1 MIRGISAKNITES
14 VSNLCILANCDIA
27 GDVEKCL
34 KGVLKEESSSLAKD
48 VMSQILKNID
58 IARKKRIPVCQDTGV
73 ALVFVELGQDARIR
87 GGNLCEAINE
97 GVRQGYEKG
106 FLRKSIVRD
115 PFSRENTRDNT
126 PAVIHTDVVKG
137 NKVKITVMP
146 KGAGTE
152 NMSSLAMLLP
162 SAGREEVK
170 KFVVEKI
177 KEAGA
182 NPCPP
187 LLVGIGIGGTFDS
200 VAVLAKKALLRPLSS
215 SNASRFYAG
224 MEKELLK
231 EINHL
236 RIGPQGFGGK
246 FTALAVHINAA
257 PCHIATLPVAVDIN
271 CHAIRHRSAVL

>member
-14 VSNLCILANCDIA
+14 VSNLCILADCDIA

-34 KGVLKEESSSLAKD
+34 KRVLKEESSSLAKD

>member
-34 KGVLKEESSSLAKD
+34 KRVLKEESSSLAKD